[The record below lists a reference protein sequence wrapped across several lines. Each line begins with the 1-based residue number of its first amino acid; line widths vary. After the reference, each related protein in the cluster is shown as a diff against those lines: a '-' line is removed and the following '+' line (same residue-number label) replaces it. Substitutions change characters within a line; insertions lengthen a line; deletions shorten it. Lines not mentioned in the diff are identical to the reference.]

1 MFVWAVLRCSK
12 QSTNTKKSYHVFITN
27 LVRTRRCGAM
37 RSFIKWV
44 CLIVFISHFS
54 YAEKARFP
62 SLGDEA
68 FYFFPISFCCCCRR
82 VCRKKGMKS
91 FTELNGYRNL
101 VYLCLWWK
109 AKHRLGRIA
118 IRGWAWHI
126 QTQFFRSFCLCSRLI
141 LYAIDREH
149 PPRGKNRDYLRFL
162 YTTGQPVTKARGG

>member
-1 MFVWAVLRCSK
+1 MWVVFRSSK

-37 RSFIKWV
+37 RSFITWV

-82 VCRKKGMKS
+82 VCRKK
-91 FTELNGYRNL
+91 E
-101 VYLCLWWK
+101 WK
-109 AKHRLGRIA
+109 VSLKWMAIA
-118 IRGWAWHI
+118 ILCTFACDERQNIVWEGLPFGGWAWHI
-126 QTQFFRSFCLCSRLI
+126 QTQFFRSFCLCSRLT